1 MALVWKLDQPQYG
14 PDGLVTLYRGDD
26 WNLTGKVINLIN
38 GYEQPVDTS
47 AYSATGYFPSASGG
61 PDLPC
66 AAATGACGSLAVSL
80 PAASTPLVQVSS
92 GGEGA
97 YVVVADGMGRLQT
110 IPMVDQS
117 LAILDRQFST

>member
-1 MALVWKLDQPQYG
+1 MSLVWKLDRPQYG

-26 WNLTGKVINLIN
+26 WNLTGKIVDFIN

-47 AYSATGYFPSASGG
+47 QYSATGYFPSATGG

-66 AAATGACGSLAVSL
+66 AAATGACGSLAVQM

-97 YVVVADGMGRLQT
+97 YVVVSDGQGKLT
-110 IPMVDQS
+110 TVPMIDQS
-117 LAILDRQFST
+117 IAILDRGFST

>member
-1 MALVWKLDQPQYG
+1 MALVWKLDRPQYG

-26 WNLTGKVINLIN
+26 WNLTGKVVNLI
-38 GYEQPVDTS
+38 GSYEQPVDMS
-47 AYSATGYFPSASGG
+47 QYSASGFFPSASGG
-61 PDLPC
+61 PDLP
-66 AAATGACGSLAVSL
+66 AVAATGTCGALSVQM

-97 YVVVADGMGRLQT
+97 YVVVADGQGKLTT
-110 IPMVDQS
+110 IPMIDQS